1 MNDTTTARRLPMS
14 PAAGAALVVFA
25 AVLGALAAGTLLLHG
40 TLTASTL
47 VTLSGAIFG
56 MGFVL
61 AIFRKAGVAGA
72 RITWR
77 TFALAIGVLLLFAA
91 GPFLLS
97 QYAPGNDPAAIAMG
111 LLVTAATLGAG
122 IAAARVE
129 AGARRD
135 AARRDID
142 GTAGDAAGESAHGRA
157 EVGLSDEPASAEGYS
172 AADALADVAGSR
184 AALADVAVTP
194 PWYHPLIGFSVA
206 VLVLVLGLDIPGA
219 WLLIIEV
226 PVIALMIGV
235 IVAYRRTSG
244 MWFAQP
250 ERGTRPWRL
259 WVALMIIVV
268 GALATSVIA
277 RFTGLWGLAALASVV
292 SFVAFVWLGRAY
304 DDAFRA
310 ELRGGS
316 APRADRATV
325 PGAGR

>member
-1 MNDTTTARRLPMS
+1 MNDTRGRLPMS
-14 PAAGAALVVFA
+14 PAAGAALVVTA
-25 AVLGALAAGTLLLHG
+25 VVLGALGAGTLLLHG
-40 TLTASTL
+40 TLTAHTL
-47 VTLSGAIFG
+47 VTISGAIFG
-56 MGFVL
+56 MGLVL
-61 AIFRKAGVAGA
+61 GIFRKVGIGGA

-77 TFALAIGVLLLFAA
+77 TFALVLGDLVLFAA

-97 QYAPGNDPAAIAMG
+97 QYAPGNDPAAVVMG
-111 LLVTAATLGAG
+111 LLIAAATLAAG
-122 IAAARVE
+122 VAAARIE
-129 AGARRD
+129 TAARRD
-135 AARRDID
+135 AWQDVD
-142 GTAGDAAGESAHGRA
+142 GPAGDTAGESAHGRA

-235 IVAYRRTSG
+235 LVAYRRTSG

-259 WVALMIIVV
+259 WVGLMVV
-268 GALATSVIA
+268 VAGAMAMTVVA